1 VTGDLT
7 PPLTPEEE
15 AKFRESV
22 RLLGDD
28 GYLHWTNNVAA
39 RLLATIDAER
49 LPTVF
54 LPRLGQLMQP
64 NGKGGSPE
72 EGLRLN
78 VGRLFDPSDDPDDA
92 AVSSPLADIR
102 ERVEGRLAV
111 YSRPEGKH
119 VYLRGGIHADVTN
132 CGECGRLHE
141 LRAILAIL
149 DSLDGAS

>member
-72 EGLRLN
+72 EQLA
-78 VGRLFDPSDDPDDA
+78 DA
-92 AVSSPLADIR
+92 ALAAPSLADIR
-102 ERVEGRLAV
+102 ERLEGRIAV
-111 YSRPEGKH
+111 CSRPEGKH
-119 VYLRGGIHADVTN
+119 VYLRGGIHAGVTN

-141 LRAILAIL
+141 LRALLAIL
-149 DSLDGAS
+149 DGVS